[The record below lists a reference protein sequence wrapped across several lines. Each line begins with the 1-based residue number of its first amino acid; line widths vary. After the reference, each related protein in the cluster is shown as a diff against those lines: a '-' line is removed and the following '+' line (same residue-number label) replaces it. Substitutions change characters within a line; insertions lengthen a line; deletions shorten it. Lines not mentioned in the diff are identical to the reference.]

1 MNELTRMVYLEALGV
16 DGYVSR
22 RQLPGAAVTRRL
34 AIVPVRPPSEPSQQY
49 KLPEISG
56 QPRTASLSQVFS
68 VAPERSAEPLPRFSL
83 ATIVAG
89 DWLWLEILDDLPLAT
104 EQVQLVLSMA
114 KALRRAATGTGQ
126 DSAPARSAK
135 PDVAQFDWPLH
146 TNRQLDLGE
155 QAARASVAAFV
166 NRRLEQHGCRGV
178 ILLGR
183 PAAQRVPLEGLATR
197 AIKTASSIEILAHPA
212 RKAQVWLDLQPLLID
227 P

>member
-1 MNELTRMVYLEALGV
+1 
-16 DGYVSR
+16 VS
-22 RQLPGAAVTRRL
+22 
-34 AIVPVRPPSEPSQQY
+34 PVF
-49 KLPEISG
+49 
-56 QPRTASLSQVFS
+56 A
-68 VAPERSAEPLPRFSL
+68 VAPEQGAEPAPRFSL

-89 DWLWLEILDDLPLAT
+89 DWLWLEILEDLPLAT

-114 KALRRAATGTGQ
+114 KALRRAATGADQ
-126 DSAPARSAK
+126 DSAPAHSTK

-183 PAAQRVPLEGLATR
+183 PAVQRVPLEGLATR
-197 AIKTASSIEILAHPA
+197 AIETASSMEILAHPA
-212 RKAQVWLDLQPLLID
+212 RKAQVWLDLQPLLCD